1 MEIAEY
7 KAKKQ
12 KEMEILLYDL
22 IKNWEDEVV
31 EFKEASN
38 DYDKDKIGKYFSALS
53 NEANLKVMQHGW
65 LVFGVRN
72 KTREIVGTDYRNT
85 EGLRT
90 LKNEISQD
98 TSGAMSFI
106 DIYEVYPEADGEV
119 RRVVM
124 FQIPAAISAVPTAW
138 KGHEYARDGES
149 LKPLSQEKRERI
161 RRQTFL
167 DWSKQ
172 FVKGAGIEH
181 LNKEAIRIAREKYK
195 EKMAD
200 EHISAEVDSVS
211 DEDFLEARKLVVN
224 GKITNAAMLLLG
236 DERYDYLME
245 SMPEASWRVYDS
257 KDMVKDYKIFKI
269 PFITLS
275 DRITANIRNLTYR
288 YMPDQTTLFTQEI
301 MQFDPWV
308 LRELL
313 NNCIVHSDYS
323 IGGRIYV
330 NEFEDKLILTNPGSF
345 IPENI
350 EVILRPSYTSPFYR
364 NQLLADAMVKF
375 KMIDTETTGIRK
387 VFNIQRERFFP
398 LPDYDLSQKNK
409 VEVALYGREIDEKFT
424 YLLHNNT
431 DLDLVTV
438 YLLDQV
444 QKGKKVQK
452 DAVQHLR
459 KYNLVEGRADNL
471 YLAAPL
477 AKSDSDKA
485 QYIKNKGFDNKYYQ
499 DLILDYIQKF
509 GKASKQQIRVL
520 LADKLPDTMTDEQK
534 ERKITYLLTMLK
546 DMGEIERDGDSR
558 QHSCWVKKENAGTK

>member
-7 KAKKQ
+7 RAKKQ

-53 NEANLKVMQHGW
+53 NEANLKAMQHGW
-65 LVFGVRN
+65 LVFGVKN

-85 EGLRT
+85 EGLKT

-106 DIYEVYPEADGEV
+106 DIYEVYPEVDGEV

-211 DEDFLEARKLVVN
+211 DEEFLEARKLMVN

-398 LPDYDLSQKNK
+398 LPDYDLSQKNR

-431 DLDLVTV
+431 GLDLVTV

-444 QKGKKVQK
+444 QKGKKIPK
-452 DAVQHLR
+452 DAVAHLR
-459 KYNLVEGRADNL
+459 KYRLVEGRADNL

-477 AKSDSDKA
+477 AKSDDDKA
-485 QYIKNKGFDNKYYQ
+485 KYIKNKGFDNKYYQ

-534 ERKITYLLTMLK
+534 ERKILYLLTQLK
-546 DMGEIERDGDSR
+546 NKGLITRDADSR
-558 QHSCWVKKENAGTK
+558 KMTNWIIKDTSNG